1 MKNTILLF
9 FIFYPLQLLL
19 SQVIKGRVVNDIDKP
34 IANVNIYLDGTTT
47 GTISSED
54 GTFVL
59 NIPPKTNNSV
69 VFKKDDYESF
79 TANSSEVVNK
89 NLKVVLIKA
98 KEIEEVVII
107 PFTET
112 AYKNYIH
119 YFLNNFIGE
128 DKANVKIKNQRTLK
142 FSYDKQ
148 NKILKVKAP
157 QTLIIENKNLG
168 YTIEYNL
175 IEFTA
180 DFENQTTSYL
190 GTSFFKETKNTNKVK
205 LNRMN
210 AYDGSSIH
218 FLRSVYSKK
227 VKDEGFIVHQM
238 KRFPNPKYPTQQEL
252 LKLEEFA
259 KIQKANSKITI
270 VIPDDIQDIMTRKN
284 KESKYGIANIKSN
297 LTEADYTQ
305 NYEDKVVLEFND
317 ILEVRHDKYF
327 YELKGKD
334 FVKSKFPIKQA
345 THVHSNGE
353 IFEIYSNGNNSNPT
367 NLLYQGDFTKNKI
380 EFLLPLDYQLGD

>member
-1 MKNTILLF
+1 MKKIILLF
-9 FIFYPLQLLL
+9 LLL
-19 SQVIKGRVVNDIDKP
+19 CPLFLLFSQTIKGRVVNDIDKP

-47 GTISSED
+47 GTISAAD

-79 TANSSEVVNK
+79 TANSSDVMNK
-89 NLKVVLIKA
+89 NLKVVLLRA

-148 NKILKVKAP
+148 NKILRVKAP

-168 YTIEYNL
+168 YTIEYKL
-175 IEFTA
+175 EEFVA
-180 DFENQTTSYL
+180 DFENKITTYYGTSY
-190 GTSFFKETKNTNKVK
+190 FKSTKNTDKIK

-210 AYDGSSIH
+210 AYDGSAFH
-218 FLRSVYSKK
+218 FMRSLYQGK
-227 VKDEGFIVHQM
+227 VKDEGFVVNQIT
-238 KRFPNPKYPTQQEL
+238 KFPNSKYPTDEEL
-252 LKLEEFA
+252 EQLKDFT
-259 KIQKANSKITI
+259 KTFKATKTIT
-270 VIPDDIQDIMTRKN
+270 VPDNIQDIMNRKN
-284 KESKYGIANIKSN
+284 NEPKYRVAVTKPNISE
-297 LTEADYTQ
+297 TDYTKKI
-305 NYEDKVVLEFND
+305 DDRVILDFKD
-317 ILEVRHDKYF
+317 IIEIKHDKYF
-327 YELKGKD
+327 YEFNKNEI
-334 FVKSKFPIKQA
+334 VKSKLPIKQMS
-345 THVHSNGE
+345 HVHSNDE
-353 IFEIYSNGNNSNPT
+353 TFEIYSNGNNSNPT

>member
-9 FIFYPLQLLL
+9 FIFYPSQLLF

-34 IANVNIYLDGTTT
+34 IANVNIYLDGTKT
-47 GTISSED
+47 GTVSAAD
-54 GTFVL
+54 GSFVL
-59 NIPPKTNNSV
+59 DIPPKINNSV

-79 TANSSEVVNK
+79 TANSSDVVNK
-89 NLKVVLIKA
+89 NLKVILIKA
-98 KEIEEVVII
+98 KEIEEVVIV

-128 DKANVKIKNQRTLK
+128 DKTNVKIKNQRSLK
-142 FSYDKQ
+142 FSFDKQ
-148 NKILKVKAP
+148 NKILRVKAP

-168 YTIEYNL
+168 YKIDYNL
-175 IEFTA
+175 EEFVA
-180 DFENQTTSYL
+180 DFENQTTSYI
-190 GTSFFKETKNTNKVK
+190 GTSFFSETKSTDKVK

-210 AYDGSSIH
+210 AYDGSAIH

-227 VKDEGFIVHQM
+227 TKDEGFIVHQM

-252 LKLEEFA
+252 LKLEDFA
-259 KIQKANSKITI
+259 KIQRANSKIAI
-270 VIPDDIQDIMTRKN
+270 IIPDDIQDIMTRKN
-284 KESKYGIANIKSN
+284 KESKYGIANIQPN
-297 LTEADYTQ
+297 LTEADYTK
-305 NYEDKVVLEFND
+305 NYEDRLFLEFKD
-317 ILEVRHDKYF
+317 IIEVRHDKYF
-327 YELKGKD
+327 YELKGKE
-334 FVKSKFPIKQA
+334 FVKSKFPVKQI
-345 THVHSNGE
+345 THVHSNDE

>member
-1 MKNTILLF
+1 MKNIILL
-9 FIFYPLQLLL
+9 YLLL
-19 SQVIKGRVVNDIDKP
+19 CPLFLLFSQTIKGRVVNDIDKP

-47 GTISSED
+47 GTISAAD

-79 TANSSEVVNK
+79 TTNSSDVVNK
-89 NLKVVLIKA
+89 NLKVVLLRA

-148 NKILKVKAP
+148 NKILRVKAP

-168 YTIEYNL
+168 YIIEYNL
-175 IEFTA
+175 IEFMA
-180 DFENQTTSYL
+180 DFGNQTTSYL
-190 GTSFFKETKNTNKVK
+190 GTSFFKETKNTDKVK

-210 AYDGSSIH
+210 AYDGSAIH
-218 FLRSVYSKK
+218 FLRSVYAKK

-238 KRFPNPKYPTQQEL
+238 KRFPNPKYPTEEEL
-252 LKLEEFA
+252 LKLEDFV
-259 KIQKANSKITI
+259 KIQRSNASAEIK
-270 VIPDDIQDIMTRKN
+270 IPDDIKDIAERKN
-284 KESKYGIANIKSN
+284 KESKYGIALIKSN
-297 LTEADYTQ
+297 LTEDNYTKNQ
-305 NYEDKVVLEFND
+305 DGGIILDFKD
-317 ILEVRHDKYF
+317 ILEVRHDKYY
-327 YELKGKD
+327 YEIKNKE
-334 FVKSKFPIKQA
+334 FVKSKIPVKQA
-345 THVHSNGE
+345 THVHSNDE